1 MAAGYTMS
9 KILVV
14 YDNRIFGD
22 FVTFVVKTAGM
33 EVDFL
38 DDPLQL
44 FDYVTANTPSLIII
58 DVFLNHVDGLY
69 IIEKLRMVEEYRSI
83 PILVVSSRNEPL
95 SLFDALER
103 GAVDYLASPI
113 NEDLLIEKVKK
124 YSATPAG

>member
-1 MAAGYTMS
+1 MS

>member
-1 MAAGYTMS
+1 MS

-14 YDNRIFGD
+14 YDNRTFGD
-22 FVTFVVKTAGM
+22 FVTFVLKTAGM

-113 NEDLLIEKVKK
+113 NEDSLIEKVKK
-124 YSATPAG
+124 YSATSAG

>member
-1 MAAGYTMS
+1 MS

-14 YDNRIFGD
+14 YDNRTFGD
-22 FVTFVVKTAGM
+22 FISFVLKTAGM
-33 EVDFL
+33 EVDYL

-58 DVFLNHVDGLY
+58 DVFLTHVDGLY
-69 IIEKLRMVEEYRSI
+69 ILEKMRMVDAYRSI
-83 PILVVSSRNEPL
+83 PVLVVSSRNEPL

-113 NEDLLIEKVKK
+113 NEDQLIEKVKK
-124 YSATPAG
+124 YAGTTAS

>member
-1 MAAGYTMS
+1 MS

-14 YDNRIFGD
+14 YDNRTFGE

-33 EVDFL
+33 EADFL

-44 FDYVTANTPSLIII
+44 FDYVTANTPTLIII

-124 YSATPAG
+124 YSATSPG

>member
-1 MAAGYTMS
+1 MS

-14 YDNRIFGD
+14 YDNRTFGE

-44 FDYVTANTPSLIII
+44 FDYVTAYTPTLIII

-124 YSATPAG
+124 YSAASAG

>member
-1 MAAGYTMS
+1 MS

-14 YDNRIFGD
+14 YDNRTFGE

-33 EVDFL
+33 EADFL

-44 FDYVTANTPSLIII
+44 FDYVTAYTPTLIII

-124 YSATPAG
+124 YSAASPG

>member
-1 MAAGYTMS
+1 MS

-14 YDNRIFGD
+14 YDNRTFGE
-22 FVTFVVKTAGM
+22 FVSFVVKTAGM
-33 EVDFL
+33 EADFL

-44 FDYVTANTPSLIII
+44 FDYVTANTPTLIII

-124 YSATPAG
+124 YSATSPG

>member
-1 MAAGYTMS
+1 MS

-14 YDNRIFGD
+14 YDNRTFGE
-22 FVTFVVKTAGM
+22 FVSFVVKTAGM
-33 EVDFL
+33 EADFL

-124 YSATPAG
+124 YSATSPG

>member
-14 YDNRIFGD
+14 YDNRTFGE

-33 EVDFL
+33 EADFL

-44 FDYVTANTPSLIII
+44 FDYVTAYTPTLIII

-124 YSATPAG
+124 YSATSPG

>member
-1 MAAGYTMS
+1 MS

-14 YDNRIFGD
+14 YDNRTFGD
-22 FVTFVVKTAGM
+22 FVSFVVKTAGM

-44 FDYVTANTPSLIII
+44 FDYVTANNPSLIII

-69 IIEKLRMVEEYRSI
+69 IIEKLRMVEDYRSI

-124 YSATPAG
+124 YSDTLPG

>member
-1 MAAGYTMS
+1 MS

-14 YDNRIFGD
+14 YDNRTFGE

-33 EVDFL
+33 EADFL

-44 FDYVTANTPSLIII
+44 FDYVTANTPTLIII
-58 DVFLNHVDGLY
+58 DVFLHHVDGLY

-124 YSATPAG
+124 YSATSPG